1 MLEHS
6 LEAPDR
12 TAEELIRAHY
22 GDFNE
27 RRLNAVLSRFADDA
41 HIEHITRRVGQGPGE
56 YAHFLAR
63 FLEAFPDAH
72 VTVEEIQPKGRGF
85 YDVRLLATGTHT
97 GTLVFGTR
105 LFRSTGF
112 EVRLPARELFQV
124 VNDQFRF
131 ASVSFDLHDLVRQL
145 SSVDTNALLQ
155 SVGRIRQLG
164 EELERAGDNPIRTRE
179 LVERLGRELDEARHV
194 VRPYFR

>member
-6 LEAPDR
+6 LETPDR

-22 GDFNE
+22 ADFNE
-27 RRLNAVLSRFADDA
+27 RRLDAVLSRFAEDA

-56 YAHFLAR
+56 YALFLAR

-72 VTVEEIQPKGRGF
+72 VTVEEIQAKGRGF
-85 YDVRLLATGTHT
+85 YDVRLLAAGMHT
-97 GTLVFGTR
+97 GTLVFGAR

-124 VNDQFRF
+124 VNDRFRF

-145 SSVDTNALLQ
+145 SRVDTDAVLQ

-164 EELERAGDNPIRTRE
+164 DELERAGDNPMRTRE
-179 LVERLGRELDEARHV
+179 LIERLGRELDEARHV